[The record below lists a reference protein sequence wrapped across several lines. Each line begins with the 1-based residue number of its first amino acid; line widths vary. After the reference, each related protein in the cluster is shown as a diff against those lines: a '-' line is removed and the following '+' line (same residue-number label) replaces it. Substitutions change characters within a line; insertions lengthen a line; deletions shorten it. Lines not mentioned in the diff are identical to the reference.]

1 MSSRRPAGAGKT
13 FTLDGAREAWERHG
27 YRVIGAALA
36 ARAAAELQATAGI
49 PSTTLD
55 ALLGALDR
63 RATTFDVRCVV
74 LVDEAGM
81 VGTRK
86 LGRLLDH
93 ADAAGAK
100 VVLVGDPR
108 QLPELDAGGLLAALA
123 ERLPG
128 VQLTE
133 NRRQRDAWERQA
145 LRHLRD
151 GDIDTAIGS
160 YRDHDRI
167 TLGDNAEDTRA
178 RLVADWWGTRLAGD
192 DVVMLAGRRSDVDDL
207 NRRARTRLEPT
218 GDLHGPTL
226 LIDGTPF
233 QAGDEVM
240 TLRNDRRL
248 RVRNG
253 GRGTIVGVDPAAC
266 AVTVAFRTGET
277 IALPTDY
284 VAAGHVTHAYAMTVH
299 KAQGYVA
306 MSRGR
311 LSNHLYMVGPRP
323 LDPDGAAHAPTRDRG
338 ADELLATGLATSK
351 AQSLAVDHLADPSLL
366 IWTIGDLFA
375 EQRRLRGVLLGAPED
390 RSHDVESLTRTRD
403 ALHEDL
409 HVLKRRRHDLVE
421 GHRTRRERRRSADPE
436 LALVDA
442 KQTDIEQRLARVEDN
457 LGAAR
462 TSTRA
467 SEAFFEE
474 HAPVARRLDQI
485 DDILNDRIDRAVCR
499 AINDPPAYLTRTI
512 GPPPADGEPVGGW
525 IDAATLIETHRLEHG
540 ILDGSSALGTEPL
553 DPSAQLLWRQVLREV
568 QEVMSS
574 SGVVREISEVE
585 HDLDLDL

>member
-1 MSSRRPAGAGKT
+1 M
-13 FTLDGAREAWERHG
+13 
-27 YRVIGAALA
+27 
-36 ARAAAELQATAGI
+36 
-49 PSTTLD
+49 
-55 ALLGALDR
+55 
-63 RATTFDVRCVV
+63 
-74 LVDEAGM
+74 
-81 VGTRK
+81 
-86 LGRLLDH
+86 
-93 ADAAGAK
+93 
-100 VVLVGDPR
+100 
-108 QLPELDAGGLLAALA
+108 
-123 ERLPG
+123 
-128 VQLTE
+128 
-133 NRRQRDAWERQA
+133 
-145 LRHLRD
+145 
-151 GDIDTAIGS
+151 
-160 YRDHDRI
+160 
-167 TLGDNAEDTRA
+167 
-178 RLVADWWGTRLAGD
+178 
-192 DVVMLAGRRSDVDDL
+192 
-207 NRRARTRLEPT
+207 
-218 GDLHGPTL
+218 
-226 LIDGTPF
+226 
-233 QAGDEVM
+233 
-240 TLRNDRRL
+240 
-248 RVRNG
+248 RNG

-323 LDPDGAAHAPTRDRG
+323 LDPDGAAHAPTAIAAPMSSSPPVSRPARRRALPSTTSPTPRCSSG
-338 ADELLATGLATSK
+338 PSATCSPSSAGCAVSWSMRPRTAATTS
-351 AQSLAVDHLADPSLL
+351 
-366 IWTIGDLFA
+366 
-375 EQRRLRGVLLGAPED
+375 
-390 RSHDVESLTRTRD
+390 SHSHALVTRFTRTSTSSSG
-403 ALHEDL
+403 
-409 HVLKRRRHDLVE
+409 RRHDLVE
-421 GHRTRRERRRSADPE
+421 GHRTRRERRRGADPE

-512 GPPPADGEPVGGW
+512 GPPPADREPVGGW

-574 SGVVREISEVE
+574 SGAVREISEVE